1 MKHTAYFNFRIAP
14 EVRVKA
20 KTQAKEELDM
30 PLAQVI
36 RALLEGWMDGDI
48 VLSVSGKN
56 REVEAEADS

>member
-36 RALLEGWMDGDI
+36 RALLDGWMDGDI
-48 VLSVSGKN
+48 VLRVSGKN
-56 REVEAEADS
+56 REAEAEAGS

>member
-14 EVRVKA
+14 EVRAKA